1 MIEIIKDTLI
11 DSIKLLPF
19 LFITYI
25 LMEYIEHKMG
35 KKSKE
40 IIKKSDKYG
49 PLFGSI
55 LVIFPQCGFSVSAT
69 NLYAARVIT
78 LGTLISVY
86 LSTSDEM
93 LPIFISES
101 VSPIIILKILGTKLI
116 IGIIAGFIIDLVIRL
131 IKRKQT
137 NLTSKDKKINQENEI
152 KDLCEEEHCHCNESG
167 ITINYG
173 VSNIK
178 RAKIQNIKTNM
189 LLIEAKTKEYVENAN
204 YDLGIKPNEATA
216 EMKGKAISELEGE
229 GKGTKVTTSSS
240 ISTELNIMGITSEEI
255 SNGNVYQ
262 ISTTDLEKMG
272 IKGVE
277 SSEKKGWYI
286 VVYDIT
292 NSNVKI
298 YNTKGIKNKQ
308 QRN

>member
-1 MIEIIKDTLI
+1 MKKEERNKGVTLA
-11 DSIKLLPF
+11 
-19 LFITYI
+19 T
-25 LMEYIEHKMG
+25 
-35 KKSKE
+35 
-40 IIKKSDKYG
+40 
-49 PLFGSI
+49 
-55 LVIFPQCGFSVSAT
+55 LVITIVV
-69 NLYAARVIT
+69 L
-78 LGTLISVY
+78 LI
-86 LSTSDEM
+86 L
-93 LPIFISES
+93 
-101 VSPIIILKILGTKLI
+101 
-116 IGIIAGFIIDLVIRL
+116 
-131 IKRKQT
+131 
-137 NLTSKDKKINQENEI
+137 
-152 KDLCEEEHCHCNESG
+152 SG

-216 EMKGKAISELEGE
+216 EMKEKAISELEGE

-298 YNTKGIKNKQ
+298 YNTKGHSVHDSEACSALNLLCDRLKIKPMHRNKLGGGTGEMLK
-308 QRN
+308 

>member
-1 MIEIIKDTLI
+1 MKKEERNKGVTLA
-11 DSIKLLPF
+11 
-19 LFITYI
+19 T
-25 LMEYIEHKMG
+25 
-35 KKSKE
+35 
-40 IIKKSDKYG
+40 
-49 PLFGSI
+49 
-55 LVIFPQCGFSVSAT
+55 LVITIVV
-69 NLYAARVIT
+69 L
-78 LGTLISVY
+78 LI
-86 LSTSDEM
+86 L
-93 LPIFISES
+93 
-101 VSPIIILKILGTKLI
+101 
-116 IGIIAGFIIDLVIRL
+116 
-131 IKRKQT
+131 
-137 NLTSKDKKINQENEI
+137 
-152 KDLCEEEHCHCNESG
+152 SG

-216 EMKGKAISELEGE
+216 EMKEKAISELEGE

-277 SSEKKGWYI
+277 SSEKEGWYI

-298 YNTKGIKNKQ
+298 YNTKGIKTNNNETEYCLDDIRDEQ
-308 QRN
+308 

>member
-1 MIEIIKDTLI
+1 MKKEERNKGVTLA
-11 DSIKLLPF
+11 
-19 LFITYI
+19 T
-25 LMEYIEHKMG
+25 
-35 KKSKE
+35 
-40 IIKKSDKYG
+40 
-49 PLFGSI
+49 
-55 LVIFPQCGFSVSAT
+55 LVITIVV
-69 NLYAARVIT
+69 L
-78 LGTLISVY
+78 LI
-86 LSTSDEM
+86 L
-93 LPIFISES
+93 
-101 VSPIIILKILGTKLI
+101 
-116 IGIIAGFIIDLVIRL
+116 
-131 IKRKQT
+131 
-137 NLTSKDKKINQENEI
+137 
-152 KDLCEEEHCHCNESG
+152 SG

-204 YDLGIKPNEATA
+204 YDLGIKPNEATT

-298 YNTKGIKNKQ
+298 YNTKGIKTNNNETKYCLDDI
-308 QRN
+308 RNEE

>member
-1 MIEIIKDTLI
+1 MKEKSTLKDVANNYLTHTERNKGVTLA
-11 DSIKLLPF
+11 
-19 LFITYI
+19 T
-25 LMEYIEHKMG
+25 
-35 KKSKE
+35 
-40 IIKKSDKYG
+40 
-49 PLFGSI
+49 
-55 LVIFPQCGFSVSAT
+55 LVITIVV
-69 NLYAARVIT
+69 L
-78 LGTLISVY
+78 LI
-86 LSTSDEM
+86 L
-93 LPIFISES
+93 
-101 VSPIIILKILGTKLI
+101 
-116 IGIIAGFIIDLVIRL
+116 
-131 IKRKQT
+131 
-137 NLTSKDKKINQENEI
+137 
-152 KDLCEEEHCHCNESG
+152 SG

-229 GKGTKVTTSSS
+229 GKGTKVITSSS

-298 YNTKGIKNKQ
+298 YNTKGIKTNNNETKYCLDDI
-308 QRN
+308 RNEE

>member
-1 MIEIIKDTLI
+1 MKKEERNKGVTLA
-11 DSIKLLPF
+11 
-19 LFITYI
+19 T
-25 LMEYIEHKMG
+25 
-35 KKSKE
+35 
-40 IIKKSDKYG
+40 
-49 PLFGSI
+49 
-55 LVIFPQCGFSVSAT
+55 LVITIVV
-69 NLYAARVIT
+69 L
-78 LGTLISVY
+78 LI
-86 LSTSDEM
+86 L
-93 LPIFISES
+93 
-101 VSPIIILKILGTKLI
+101 
-116 IGIIAGFIIDLVIRL
+116 
-131 IKRKQT
+131 
-137 NLTSKDKKINQENEI
+137 
-152 KDLCEEEHCHCNESG
+152 SG

-216 EMKGKAISELEGE
+216 ELEGE
-229 GKGTKVTTSSS
+229 GKGTKVITSSS

-298 YNTKGIKNKQ
+298 YNTKGIKTNNNETKYCLDDI
-308 QRN
+308 RNEE